1 MNKAEERESTEEQVD
16 DAANQPSDASA
27 ASEATEPEASSEKVG
42 SVEAG
47 EGTAAEEV
55 AEAKELTLE
64 EQLAEAKSQAEENY
78 KNYLRAVADLDTYRR
93 RVIREKDDLR
103 QYAVSGLLESIL
115 PIYDNMDL
123 GLQSAEQAADPK
135 VVAEGIRMVVT
146 QFQNVLSENG
156 IEEISPGKGDA
167 YDHNLHEAVQT
178 QPSDEVES
186 GAVLQL
192 VRKGFSL
199 NGRLIRPAT
208 VIVAGEAS
216 E

>member
-1 MNKAEERESTEEQVD
+1 MNKAEEKENTEDPIEGVAEESVD
-16 DAANQPSDASA
+16 SI
-27 ASEATEPEASSEKVG
+27 EAS
-42 SVEAG
+42 G
-47 EGTAAEEV
+47 ES
-55 AEAKELTLE
+55 EAKEEQPGEKELSLE
-64 EQLAEAKSQAEENY
+64 EQLAEAKALADENY

-115 PIYDNMDL
+115 PIYDNMGL
-123 GLQSAEQAADPK
+123 GLMSAEQAVDPN
-135 VVAEGIRMVVT
+135 VVSEGIRMVIT
-146 QFQNVLSENG
+146 QFQTVLGENG

-178 QPSDEVES
+178 QPSDEVEA

-192 VRKGFSL
+192 VRRGFSL

-208 VIVAGEAS
+208 VIVSGEAS

>member
-1 MNKAEERESTEEQVD
+1 MNKAEEKENTEDPIEGVAEESVDSIEASGEGEAIEEQ
-16 DAANQPSDASA
+16 P
-27 ASEATEPEASSEKVG
+27 
-42 SVEAG
+42 G
-47 EGTAAEEV
+47 E
-55 AEAKELTLE
+55 KELSLK
-64 EQLAEAKSQAEENY
+64 EQLAEAKALADENY

-115 PIYDNMDL
+115 PIYDNMGL
-123 GLQSAEQAADPK
+123 GLMSAEQAVDPN
-135 VVAEGIRMVVT
+135 VVSEGIRMVIT
-146 QFQNVLSENG
+146 QFQTVLGENG

-178 QPSDEVES
+178 QPSDEVEA

-192 VRKGFSL
+192 VRRGFSL

-208 VIVAGEAS
+208 VIVSGEAS

>member
-1 MNKAEERESTEEQVD
+1 MNKAEENQSTEE
-16 DAANQPSDASA
+16 
-27 ASEATEPEASSEKVG
+27 
-42 SVEAG
+42 
-47 EGTAAEEV
+47 AEEV
-55 AEAKELTLE
+55 AEESLDESSTSEEQSSENASEPSNEDDTSEAPSEKKELTLE
-64 EQLAEAKSQAEENY
+64 EQLAEAKALAEENY

-115 PIYDNMDL
+115 PIYDNMGL
-123 GLQSAEQAADPK
+123 GLMSAEQDADPN
-135 VVAEGIRMVVT
+135 VVAEGIRMVIT
-146 QFQNVLSENG
+146 QFQSVLSENG

-178 QPSDEVES
+178 QPSDDVEA
-186 GAVLQL
+186 GAVVQL
-192 VRKGFSL
+192 IRRGFSL

-208 VIVAGEAS
+208 VIVAGDAS

>member
-1 MNKAEERESTEEQVD
+1 MKKAEEKENIEDPIEGVAEESVDSIEASGEGEAVEEQ
-16 DAANQPSDASA
+16 P
-27 ASEATEPEASSEKVG
+27 
-42 SVEAG
+42 G
-47 EGTAAEEV
+47 E
-55 AEAKELTLE
+55 KELSLE
-64 EQLAEAKSQAEENY
+64 EQLAEAKALADENY

-115 PIYDNMDL
+115 PIYDNMGL
-123 GLQSAEQAADPK
+123 GLMSAEQAVDPN
-135 VVAEGIRMVVT
+135 VVSEGIRMVIT
-146 QFQNVLSENG
+146 QFQTVLGENG
-156 IEEISPGKGDA
+156 IEEISPGKGDS

-178 QPSDEVES
+178 QPSDEVEA

-192 VRKGFSL
+192 VRRGFSL

-208 VIVAGEAS
+208 VIVSGETS

>member
-1 MNKAEERESTEEQVD
+1 MNKAEEKENTEDPIEGVAEESVDSIEASGEGEAVEEQ
-16 DAANQPSDASA
+16 P
-27 ASEATEPEASSEKVG
+27 
-42 SVEAG
+42 VE
-47 EGTAAEEV
+47 
-55 AEAKELTLE
+55 KELSLE
-64 EQLAEAKSQAEENY
+64 EQLAEAKALADENY

-115 PIYDNMDL
+115 PIYDNMGL
-123 GLQSAEQAADPK
+123 GLMSAEQAVDPN
-135 VVAEGIRMVVT
+135 VVAEGIRMVIT
-146 QFQNVLSENG
+146 QFQTVLGENG

-178 QPSDEVES
+178 QPSDEVEA

-192 VRKGFSL
+192 VRRGFSL

-208 VIVAGEAS
+208 VIVSGEAS

>member
-1 MNKAEERESTEEQVD
+1 MKKAEEKENIEDPIEGVGEESVDSIEAPGEGEAVEEQ
-16 DAANQPSDASA
+16 P
-27 ASEATEPEASSEKVG
+27 
-42 SVEAG
+42 VE
-47 EGTAAEEV
+47 
-55 AEAKELTLE
+55 KELSLD
-64 EQLAEAKSQAEENY
+64 EQLAEAKALADENY

-115 PIYDNMDL
+115 PIYDNMGL
-123 GLQSAEQAADPK
+123 GLMSAEQAADPN
-135 VVAEGIRMVVT
+135 VVAEGIRMVIT
-146 QFQNVLSENG
+146 QFQTVLGENG
-156 IEEISPGKGDA
+156 VEEISPGKGDA

-178 QPSDEVES
+178 QPSDEVEA

-192 VRKGFSL
+192 VRRGFSL

-208 VIVAGEAS
+208 VIVSGEAS

>member
-1 MNKAEERESTEEQVD
+1 MNKAEEKENTEDPIEGVAEDSVD
-16 DAANQPSDASA
+16 SI
-27 ASEATEPEASSEKVG
+27 EAS
-42 SVEAG
+42 G
-47 EGTAAEEV
+47 EG
-55 AEAKELTLE
+55 EAKEEQPGEKELSLE
-64 EQLAEAKSQAEENY
+64 EQLAEAKARADENY

-115 PIYDNMDL
+115 PIYDNMGL
-123 GLQSAEQAADPK
+123 GLMSAEQAVDPN
-135 VVAEGIRMVVT
+135 VVSEGIRMVIT
-146 QFQNVLSENG
+146 QFQTVLGENG

-178 QPSDEVES
+178 QPSDEVEA

-192 VRKGFSL
+192 VRRGFSL

-208 VIVAGEAS
+208 VIVSGEAS

>member
-1 MNKAEERESTEEQVD
+1 MNKAEENQSTEEAEELAEESLDESSTLEGQSSVD
-16 DAANQPSDASA
+16 AGEPSNEGETGAV
-27 ASEATEPEASSEKVG
+27 ASEK
-42 SVEAG
+42 
-47 EGTAAEEV
+47 
-55 AEAKELTLE
+55 KELTLE
-64 EQLAEAKSQAEENY
+64 EQLAEAKALAEENY

-115 PIYDNMDL
+115 PIYDNMGL
-123 GLQSAEQAADPK
+123 GLMSAEQDADPN
-135 VVAEGIRMVVT
+135 VVAEGIRMVIT
-146 QFQNVLSENG
+146 QFQSVLNENG

-178 QPSDEVES
+178 QPSDDVEA
-186 GAVLQL
+186 GAVVQL
-192 VRKGFSL
+192 IRSGFSL

-208 VIVAGEAS
+208 VIVAGDAS

>member
-1 MNKAEERESTEEQVD
+1 MNKAEEKENTEDPIEGVAEESVD
-16 DAANQPSDASA
+16 SI
-27 ASEATEPEASSEKVG
+27 EAS
-42 SVEAG
+42 G
-47 EGTAAEEV
+47 EGEAAEEQPG
-55 AEAKELTLE
+55 EKELSLE
-64 EQLAEAKSQAEENY
+64 EQLAEAKALADENY

-115 PIYDNMDL
+115 PIYDNMGL
-123 GLQSAEQAADPK
+123 GLMSAEQAVDPN
-135 VVAEGIRMVVT
+135 VVSEGIRMVIT
-146 QFQNVLSENG
+146 QFQTVLGENG

-178 QPSDEVES
+178 QPSDEVEA

-192 VRKGFSL
+192 VRRGFSL

-208 VIVAGEAS
+208 VIVSGEAS

>member
-1 MNKAEERESTEEQVD
+1 MNKAEEKENTEDPIEGVVEESVDSIEASVEGEAVEEQ
-16 DAANQPSDASA
+16 P
-27 ASEATEPEASSEKVG
+27 
-42 SVEAG
+42 VE
-47 EGTAAEEV
+47 
-55 AEAKELTLE
+55 KELSLE
-64 EQLAEAKSQAEENY
+64 EQLAEAKALADENY

-115 PIYDNMDL
+115 PIYDNMGL
-123 GLQSAEQAADPK
+123 GLMSAEQAVDPN
-135 VVAEGIRMVVT
+135 VVSEGIRMVIT
-146 QFQNVLSENG
+146 QFQTVLGENG

-178 QPSDEVES
+178 QPSDEVEA

-192 VRKGFSL
+192 VRRGFSL

-208 VIVAGEAS
+208 VIVSGEAS

>member
-1 MNKAEERESTEEQVD
+1 MNKAEEKENTEDPIEGVAEESEDSIEASGEGEAVEEQ
-16 DAANQPSDASA
+16 P
-27 ASEATEPEASSEKVG
+27 
-42 SVEAG
+42 VE
-47 EGTAAEEV
+47 
-55 AEAKELTLE
+55 KELSLE
-64 EQLAEAKSQAEENY
+64 EQLAEAKALADENY

-115 PIYDNMDL
+115 PIYDNMGL
-123 GLQSAEQAADPK
+123 GLMSAEQAVDPN
-135 VVAEGIRMVVT
+135 VVSEGIRMVIT
-146 QFQNVLSENG
+146 QFQTVLGENG

-178 QPSDEVES
+178 QPSDEVEA

-192 VRKGFSL
+192 VRRGFSL

-208 VIVAGEAS
+208 VIVSGEAS

>member
-1 MNKAEERESTEEQVD
+1 MNKAEEKENTEDPIEGVAEESVDSIEASGEGEAVEEQ
-16 DAANQPSDASA
+16 P
-27 ASEATEPEASSEKVG
+27 
-42 SVEAG
+42 G
-47 EGTAAEEV
+47 E
-55 AEAKELTLE
+55 KELSLE
-64 EQLAEAKSQAEENY
+64 EQLAEAKALADENY

-115 PIYDNMDL
+115 PIYDNMGL
-123 GLQSAEQAADPK
+123 GLMSAEQAVDPN
-135 VVAEGIRMVVT
+135 VVSEGIRMVIT
-146 QFQNVLSENG
+146 QFQTVLGENG

-178 QPSDEVES
+178 QPSDEVEA

-192 VRKGFSL
+192 VRRGFL
-199 NGRLIRPAT
+199 LKGRLIRPAT
-208 VIVAGEAS
+208 VIVSGEAS

>member
-1 MNKAEERESTEEQVD
+1 MNKAEEKENTEDPIEGVAEESVD
-16 DAANQPSDASA
+16 SIDAS
-27 ASEATEPEASSEKVG
+27 
-42 SVEAG
+42 G
-47 EGTAAEEV
+47 EGEAAEEQPV
-55 AEAKELTLE
+55 EKELTLE
-64 EQLAEAKSQAEENY
+64 EQLAEAKALADENY

-115 PIYDNMDL
+115 PIYDNMGL
-123 GLQSAEQAADPK
+123 GLMSAEQAADPN
-135 VVAEGIRMVVT
+135 VVAEGIRMVIT
-146 QFQNVLSENG
+146 QFQTVLGENG

-178 QPSDEVES
+178 QPSDEVEA

-192 VRKGFSL
+192 VRRGFSL

-208 VIVAGEAS
+208 VIVSGEAS

>member
-1 MNKAEERESTEEQVD
+1 MNKAEEKENTEDPIEGVAEESVDSIEASGEGEAVEEQ
-16 DAANQPSDASA
+16 P
-27 ASEATEPEASSEKVG
+27 
-42 SVEAG
+42 VE
-47 EGTAAEEV
+47 
-55 AEAKELTLE
+55 KELSLE
-64 EQLAEAKSQAEENY
+64 EQLAEAKALADENY

-115 PIYDNMDL
+115 PIYDNMGL
-123 GLQSAEQAADPK
+123 GLMSAEQAVDPN
-135 VVAEGIRMVVT
+135 VVSEGIRMVIT
-146 QFQNVLSENG
+146 QFQTVLGENG
-156 IEEISPGKGDA
+156 IEEISPVKGDA

-178 QPSDEVES
+178 QPSDEVEA

-192 VRKGFSL
+192 VRRGFSL

-208 VIVAGEAS
+208 VIVSGEAS

>member
-1 MNKAEERESTEEQVD
+1 MNKAEEKENTEDPIEGVAEESVDSIEASGEGEATEEQ
-16 DAANQPSDASA
+16 P
-27 ASEATEPEASSEKVG
+27 
-42 SVEAG
+42 G
-47 EGTAAEEV
+47 E
-55 AEAKELTLE
+55 KELSPE
-64 EQLAEAKSQAEENY
+64 EQLAEAKALADENY

-115 PIYDNMDL
+115 PIYDNMGL
-123 GLQSAEQAADPK
+123 GLMSAEQAVDPN
-135 VVAEGIRMVVT
+135 VVSEGIRMVIT
-146 QFQNVLSENG
+146 QFQTVLGENG

-178 QPSDEVES
+178 QPSDEVEA

-192 VRKGFSL
+192 VRRGFSL

-208 VIVAGEAS
+208 VIVSGEAS

>member
-1 MNKAEERESTEEQVD
+1 MNKAEEKENTEDPIEGVAEESVDSIEASGEGEAVEEQ
-16 DAANQPSDASA
+16 P
-27 ASEATEPEASSEKVG
+27 
-42 SVEAG
+42 VE
-47 EGTAAEEV
+47 
-55 AEAKELTLE
+55 KELSLE
-64 EQLAEAKSQAEENY
+64 EQLAEAKALADENY

-115 PIYDNMDL
+115 PIYDNMGL
-123 GLQSAEQAADPK
+123 GLMSAEQAVDPN
-135 VVAEGIRMVVT
+135 VVSEGIRMVIT
-146 QFQNVLSENG
+146 QFQTVLGENG

-178 QPSDEVES
+178 QPSDEVEA
-186 GAVLQL
+186 GAGLQL
-192 VRKGFSL
+192 VRRGFSL

-208 VIVAGEAS
+208 VIVSGEAS

>member
-1 MNKAEERESTEEQVD
+1 MNKAEEKENTEDPIEGVAEDSVDSIEASGEGEAIEEQ
-16 DAANQPSDASA
+16 P
-27 ASEATEPEASSEKVG
+27 
-42 SVEAG
+42 G
-47 EGTAAEEV
+47 E
-55 AEAKELTLE
+55 KELSLE
-64 EQLAEAKSQAEENY
+64 EQLAEAKALADENY

-115 PIYDNMDL
+115 PIYDNMGL
-123 GLQSAEQAADPK
+123 GLMSAEQAVDPN
-135 VVAEGIRMVVT
+135 VVSEGIRMVIT
-146 QFQNVLSENG
+146 QFQTVLGENG

-178 QPSDEVES
+178 QPSDEVEA

-192 VRKGFSL
+192 VRRGFSL

-208 VIVAGEAS
+208 VIVSGEAS

>member
-1 MNKAEERESTEEQVD
+1 MNKAEEKENTEEPIEEVGKESVD
-16 DAANQPSDASA
+16 SIESSSEGDAAGEQPV
-27 ASEATEPEASSEKVG
+27 K
-42 SVEAG
+42 
-47 EGTAAEEV
+47 
-55 AEAKELTLE
+55 KELTLE
-64 EQLAEAKSQAEENY
+64 EQLAEAKALADENY

-115 PIYDNMDL
+115 PIYDNMGL
-123 GLQSAEQAADPK
+123 GLMSAEQAADPN
-135 VVAEGIRMVVT
+135 VVAEGIRMVIT
-146 QFQNVLSENG
+146 QFQTVLSENG

-178 QPSDEVES
+178 QPSDEVEP

-192 VRKGFSL
+192 VRRGFSL

-208 VIVAGEAS
+208 VIVSGEAS
-216 E
+216 Q

>member
-1 MNKAEERESTEEQVD
+1 MNKAEEKENTEDPIEGVAEESEDSIEASGEGEAVEEQ
-16 DAANQPSDASA
+16 P
-27 ASEATEPEASSEKVG
+27 
-42 SVEAG
+42 VE
-47 EGTAAEEV
+47 
-55 AEAKELTLE
+55 KELSPE
-64 EQLAEAKSQAEENY
+64 EQLAEAKALADENY

-115 PIYDNMDL
+115 PIYDNMGL
-123 GLQSAEQAADPK
+123 GLMSAEQAVDPN
-135 VVAEGIRMVVT
+135 VVSEGIRMVIT
-146 QFQNVLSENG
+146 QFQTVLGENG

-178 QPSDEVES
+178 QPSDEVEA

-192 VRKGFSL
+192 VRRGFSL

-208 VIVAGEAS
+208 VIVSGEAS

>member
-1 MNKAEERESTEEQVD
+1 MKKAEEKENIEDPIEEVGEESVDSIEAPGEGEAVEEQ
-16 DAANQPSDASA
+16 P
-27 ASEATEPEASSEKVG
+27 
-42 SVEAG
+42 VE
-47 EGTAAEEV
+47 
-55 AEAKELTLE
+55 KELSLD
-64 EQLAEAKSQAEENY
+64 EQLAEAKALAVENY

-115 PIYDNMDL
+115 PIYDNMGL
-123 GLQSAEQAADPK
+123 GLMSAEQAADPN
-135 VVAEGIRMVVT
+135 VVAEGIRMVIT
-146 QFQNVLSENG
+146 QFQTVLGENG

-167 YDHNLHEAVQT
+167 FDHNLHEAVQT
-178 QPSDEVES
+178 QPSDEVEA

-192 VRKGFSL
+192 VRRGFSL

-208 VIVAGEAS
+208 VIVSGEAS

>member
-1 MNKAEERESTEEQVD
+1 MNKAEEKENTEDPIEGVAEESVD
-16 DAANQPSDASA
+16 SI
-27 ASEATEPEASSEKVG
+27 EAS
-42 SVEAG
+42 G
-47 EGTAAEEV
+47 EGEAAEEQPG
-55 AEAKELTLE
+55 EKELSLE
-64 EQLAEAKSQAEENY
+64 EQLAEAKVLADENY

-115 PIYDNMDL
+115 PIYDNMGL
-123 GLQSAEQAADPK
+123 GLMSAEQAVDPN
-135 VVAEGIRMVVT
+135 VVSEGIRMVIT
-146 QFQNVLSENG
+146 QFQTVLGENG

-178 QPSDEVES
+178 QPSDEVEA

-192 VRKGFSL
+192 VRRGFSL

-208 VIVAGEAS
+208 VIVSGEAS

>member
-1 MNKAEERESTEEQVD
+1 MNKAEEKENTEDPIEGVAEESVDSIEASGEGEAVEEQ
-16 DAANQPSDASA
+16 P
-27 ASEATEPEASSEKVG
+27 
-42 SVEAG
+42 G
-47 EGTAAEEV
+47 E
-55 AEAKELTLE
+55 KELSLE
-64 EQLAEAKSQAEENY
+64 EQLAEAKALADENY

-115 PIYDNMDL
+115 PIYDNMGL
-123 GLQSAEQAADPK
+123 GLMSAEQAVDPN
-135 VVAEGIRMVVT
+135 VVAEGIRMVIT
-146 QFQNVLSENG
+146 QFQTVLGENG

-178 QPSDEVES
+178 QPSDEVEA

-192 VRKGFSL
+192 ARRGFSL

-208 VIVAGEAS
+208 VIVSGETS

>member
-1 MNKAEERESTEEQVD
+1 MNKAEEKENTEDPIEGVAEESVDSIEASGEGEAVEEQ
-16 DAANQPSDASA
+16 P
-27 ASEATEPEASSEKVG
+27 
-42 SVEAG
+42 G
-47 EGTAAEEV
+47 E
-55 AEAKELTLE
+55 KELSLE
-64 EQLAEAKSQAEENY
+64 EQLAEAKALADENY

-115 PIYDNMDL
+115 PIYDNMGL
-123 GLQSAEQAADPK
+123 GLISAEQAVDPN
-135 VVAEGIRMVVT
+135 VVAEGIRMVIT
-146 QFQNVLSENG
+146 QFQTVLGENG

-178 QPSDEVES
+178 QPSDEVEA

-192 VRKGFSL
+192 ARRGFSL

-208 VIVAGEAS
+208 VIVSGETS

>member
-1 MNKAEERESTEEQVD
+1 MNKAEEKENTEDPIEGVAEESVDSIEASGEGEAEEEQ
-16 DAANQPSDASA
+16 P
-27 ASEATEPEASSEKVG
+27 
-42 SVEAG
+42 G
-47 EGTAAEEV
+47 E
-55 AEAKELTLE
+55 KELSLE
-64 EQLAEAKSQAEENY
+64 EQLAEAKVLADENY

-115 PIYDNMDL
+115 PIYDNMGL
-123 GLQSAEQAADPK
+123 GLMSAEQAVDPN
-135 VVAEGIRMVVT
+135 VVSEGIRMVIT
-146 QFQNVLSENG
+146 QFQTVLGENG

-178 QPSDEVES
+178 QPSDEVEA

-192 VRKGFSL
+192 VRRGFSL

-208 VIVAGEAS
+208 VIVSGEAS

>member
-1 MNKAEERESTEEQVD
+1 MNKAEEKENTEDPIEGVAEDSVDSIEASGEGEAVEEQ
-16 DAANQPSDASA
+16 P
-27 ASEATEPEASSEKVG
+27 
-42 SVEAG
+42 VE
-47 EGTAAEEV
+47 
-55 AEAKELTLE
+55 KELSLE
-64 EQLAEAKSQAEENY
+64 EQLAEAKALADENY

-115 PIYDNMDL
+115 PIYDNMGL
-123 GLQSAEQAADPK
+123 GLMSAEQAVDPN
-135 VVAEGIRMVVT
+135 VVSEGIRMVIT
-146 QFQNVLSENG
+146 QFQTVLGENG

-178 QPSDEVES
+178 QPSDEVEA

-192 VRKGFSL
+192 VRRGFSL

-208 VIVAGEAS
+208 VIVSGEAS

>member
-1 MNKAEERESTEEQVD
+1 MNKAEEKENTEEPIEEVGKESVD
-16 DAANQPSDASA
+16 SIESSSEGDAA
-27 ASEATEPEASSEKVG
+27 
-42 SVEAG
+42 G
-47 EGTAAEEV
+47 EHPV
-55 AEAKELTLE
+55 KKELTLE
-64 EQLAEAKSQAEENY
+64 EQLAEAKALADENY

-115 PIYDNMDL
+115 PIYDNMGL
-123 GLQSAEQAADPK
+123 GLMSAEQAADPN
-135 VVAEGIRMVVT
+135 VVAEGIRMVIT
-146 QFQNVLSENG
+146 QFQTVLSENG

-178 QPSDEVES
+178 QPSDEVEP

-192 VRKGFSL
+192 VRRGFSL

-208 VIVAGEAS
+208 VIVSGEAS
-216 E
+216 Q

>member
-1 MNKAEERESTEEQVD
+1 MNKAEEKENTEDPIEGVAEESVDSIEASGEGEAIEEQ
-16 DAANQPSDASA
+16 P
-27 ASEATEPEASSEKVG
+27 
-42 SVEAG
+42 G
-47 EGTAAEEV
+47 E
-55 AEAKELTLE
+55 KELSLE
-64 EQLAEAKSQAEENY
+64 EQLAEAKALADENY

-115 PIYDNMDL
+115 PIYDNMGL
-123 GLQSAEQAADPK
+123 GLMSAEQAVDPN
-135 VVAEGIRMVVT
+135 VVSEGIRMVIT
-146 QFQNVLSENG
+146 QFQTVLGENG

-178 QPSDEVES
+178 QPSDEVEA

-192 VRKGFSL
+192 VRRGFSL

-208 VIVAGEAS
+208 VIVSGEAS

>member
-1 MNKAEERESTEEQVD
+1 MNKAEEKENTEEPIEEVGKESVD
-16 DAANQPSDASA
+16 SIESSSEGDAAGEHPVKK
-27 ASEATEPEASSEKVG
+27 EP
-42 SVEAG
+42 
-47 EGTAAEEV
+47 
-55 AEAKELTLE
+55 TLE
-64 EQLAEAKSQAEENY
+64 EQLAEAKALADENY

-115 PIYDNMDL
+115 PIYDNMGL
-123 GLQSAEQAADPK
+123 GLMSAEQAADPN
-135 VVAEGIRMVVT
+135 VVAEGIRMVIT
-146 QFQNVLSENG
+146 QFQTVLSENG

-178 QPSDEVES
+178 QPSDEVEP

-192 VRKGFSL
+192 VRRGFSL

-208 VIVAGEAS
+208 VIVSGEAS
-216 E
+216 Q

>member
-1 MNKAEERESTEEQVD
+1 MNKAEEKENTEDPIEGVAEESVDSIEASGEGEAVEEQ
-16 DAANQPSDASA
+16 P
-27 ASEATEPEASSEKVG
+27 
-42 SVEAG
+42 G
-47 EGTAAEEV
+47 E
-55 AEAKELTLE
+55 KELSLE
-64 EQLAEAKSQAEENY
+64 EQLAEAKVLADENY

-115 PIYDNMDL
+115 PIYDNMGL
-123 GLQSAEQAADPK
+123 GLMSAEQAVDPN
-135 VVAEGIRMVVT
+135 VVSEGIRMVIT
-146 QFQNVLSENG
+146 QFQTVLGENG

-178 QPSDEVES
+178 QPSDEVEA

-192 VRKGFSL
+192 VRRGFL
-199 NGRLIRPAT
+199 LKGRLIRPAT
-208 VIVAGEAS
+208 VIVSGEAS

>member
-1 MNKAEERESTEEQVD
+1 MNKAEEKENTEDPIEGVAEESVDSIEASGEGEAVEEQ
-16 DAANQPSDASA
+16 P
-27 ASEATEPEASSEKVG
+27 
-42 SVEAG
+42 VE
-47 EGTAAEEV
+47 
-55 AEAKELTLE
+55 KELSLE
-64 EQLAEAKSQAEENY
+64 EQLAEAKALADENY

-115 PIYDNMDL
+115 PIYDNMGL
-123 GLQSAEQAADPK
+123 GLMSAEQAVDPN
-135 VVAEGIRMVVT
+135 VVSEGIRMVIT
-146 QFQNVLSENG
+146 QFQTVLGENG

-178 QPSDEVES
+178 QPSDEVEA

-192 VRKGFSL
+192 VRRGFSL

-208 VIVAGEAS
+208 VIVSGEAS